1 MLINMYEVTFVL
13 NQGNFIISARLT
25 TWPNLSLNIM
35 SSLIALNHFG
45 LSCASCHFLLVKK
58 TSASNIGLGLNST
71 YFHYVMGLKSI
82 H

>member
-35 SSLIALNHFG
+35 SLLIAVNHFDFG
-45 LSCASCHFLLVKK
+45 CASCHFLLVK
-58 TSASNIGLGLNST
+58 
-71 YFHYVMGLKSI
+71 
-82 H
+82 